1 MKVGANVTMINPAGS
16 NRTDDE
22 IYHDELALIDLV
34 EPLNFDSLMSV
45 EHHFTGFA
53 MIPNNTQLLAW
64 VAGRT
69 KRIQLVTD
77 VIVLPWHDPIRVA
90 EEVATLDVLSGGRT
104 IFGFGRGAAPVEYEG
119 FGVPMEQSRERF
131 KEAAEIVL
139 KGLTQERF
147 SYHGKHFNIPEI
159 SIRPRPVSH
168 PERRFYAASISP
180 ESAEIMARLGF
191 GVFIIAQKDWD
202 TARADLDR
210 YRQTAMSVGLKP
222 RPPICTLNVMVGEDH
237 DEVWDRAHT
246 YFGNM
251 FKAINTHY
259 GFTQGRLQGLKDFEF
274 HAKFEKTFAKLT
286 ADSAAEARALEYFM
300 KLHVIGTPRQVLE
313 QLETIQKNM
322 GMEHLGVGFSYGG
335 MPRAEVERSM
345 RLFADKVLPVLHH
358 DPAFAVAE
366 SYT

>member
-1 MKVGANVTMINPAGS
+1 MKVGANVTMINPSG
-16 NRTDDE
+16 RPDDE
-22 IYHDELALIDLV
+22 VYQDELSLIDLV
-34 EPLNFDSLMSV
+34 EPLGFDSLMCV

-53 MIPNNTQLLAW
+53 MIPNNTQLLAY

-90 EEVATLDVLSGGRT
+90 EEIATLDVLSGGRT

-119 FGVPMEQSRERF
+119 FGIPMEQSRERF
-131 KEAAEIVL
+131 KEAAEIVI
-139 KGLTQERF
+139 KGITQERF

-180 ESAEIMARLGF
+180 ESAEIMAKLGF

-202 TARADLDR
+202 SARADLDR
-210 YRQTAMSVGLKP
+210 YRETARSVGLKP
-222 RPPICTLNVMVGEDH
+222 RPPMCTCNVLVGEDH
-237 DEVWDRAHT
+237 AEIWDKGHT
-246 YFGNM
+246 YFGSM
-251 FKAINTHY
+251 FKSINQHY
-259 GFTQGRLQGLKDFEF
+259 GYTQGRLQGLKDFEY
-274 HAKFEKTFAKLT
+274 HARFEKTFSKLT
-286 ADSAAEARALEYFM
+286 ADSAAEAKALDYFM
-300 KLHVIGTPRQVLE
+300 KLHVVGTPRECLE
-313 QLETIQKNM
+313 KLEAIQRKM
-322 GMEHLGVGFSYGG
+322 GMEHLGIGFSYGG

-345 RLFADKVLPVLHH
+345 RLFADKILPVLHH